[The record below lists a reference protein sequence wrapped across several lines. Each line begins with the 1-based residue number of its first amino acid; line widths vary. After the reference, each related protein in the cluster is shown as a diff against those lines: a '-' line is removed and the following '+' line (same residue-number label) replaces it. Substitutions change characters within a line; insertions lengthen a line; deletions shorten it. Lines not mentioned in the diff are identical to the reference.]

1 MPTWHFPL
9 SLAWYD
15 DTPFD
20 NDAPKP
26 RIKTFHNVND
36 ILVLRGSQDN
46 PKSIHVL
53 AKGGDPDMAHQQ
65 ADGGSFVIESEG
77 ERWLD
82 ELGCDSYS
90 IPSFFTYAPDAP
102 RWGYFRESSLSHNT
116 ISIDGKCQHS
126 RGTAHFREEDLDS
139 ETPGA
144 VFEMTSLY
152 PCAQSVTRRFTLTSD
167 TSLLVTD
174 KVEAKGKH
182 DLRWIGATYAD
193 VAVKGSEAVLSK
205 NGKRFVLRVLTPSE
219 ATFTTEPAKPFTQYE
234 KGLEGITMIHCDVPF
249 KDRAEIII
257 ELKTLD

>member
-1 MPTWHFPL
+1 M
-9 SLAWYD
+9 
-15 DTPFD
+15 
-20 NDAPKP
+20 
-26 RIKTFHNVND
+26 
-36 ILVLRGSQDN
+36 
-46 PKSIHVL
+46 
-53 AKGGDPDMAHQQ
+53 
-65 ADGGSFVIESEG
+65 
-77 ERWLD
+77 
-82 ELGCDSYS
+82 
-90 IPSFFTYAPDAP
+90 
-102 RWGYFRESSLSHNT
+102 SSLSHNT
-116 ISIDGKCQHS
+116 ISIDGICQHS
-126 RGTAHFREEDLDS
+126 RGTAHFLEEDLDS

-205 NGKRFVLRVLTPSE
+205 NGKRFVFRILTPSE